1 MELFGLFG
9 VVSSVGVMVNKRSIM
24 SAINLI
30 LVFVNICGI
39 FICLDIDMLGLL
51 LIVVYVGAVAVLFLF
66 VIMLVDTEKGFES
79 YKGLNIIVYS
89 LVLFVLFVL
98 IGYDFYLSDF
108 NLNLLCLIDSVSNIE
123 VLGLYLFSV
132 GMFDVILVGF
142 LLLVGIVGGVRLGLK
157 DERL

>member
-1 MELFGLFG
+1 MGLFGLLS

-39 FICLDIDMLGLL
+39 LICLDIDMLGLL

-66 VIMLVDTEKGFES
+66 VIMLVDTEKVIES
-79 YKGLNIIVYS
+79 FRGLNISVY
-89 LVLFVLFVL
+89 LFVILLLFFL
-98 IGYDFYLSDF
+98 MGFDFYLSGF
-108 NLNLLCLIDSVSNIE
+108 NVNLLYLIDSVSNIE
-123 VLGLYLFSV
+123 VLGLYLFSL